1 MTHLSQPMMDMG
13 PQTSPDPIFTPAPS
27 RYERP
32 RLAPRPGFGIMP
44 PPASVSRHHTFI
56 LGRSDAR
63 TRPLLNQEERDRLHC
78 WSMIVAVGSSVTGLG
93 LLLMSIFH

>member
-1 MTHLSQPMMDMG
+1 MKHMG
-13 PQTSPDPIFTPAPS
+13 PQTSPEPIFTPAPS

-32 RLAPRPGFGIMP
+32 RLAPRAGFGIMP
-44 PPASVSRHHTFI
+44 PPAELSRHQTFI

-78 WSMIVAVGSSVTGLG
+78 WSMIVAVGSSMTGLG
-93 LLLMSIFH
+93 LLLTSIFH

>member
-1 MTHLSQPMMDMG
+1 MTHHPNAMMDMG

-32 RLAPRPGFGIMP
+32 RLAERAGFGIMP
-44 PPASVSRHHTFI
+44 APARPSRHNTFI

-78 WSMIVAVGSSVTGLG
+78 WSMIVAMGSSLTGLG
-93 LLLMSIFH
+93 LLLTSIFH

>member
-1 MTHLSQPMMDMG
+1 MTDMG
-13 PQTSPDPIFTPAPS
+13 PQTTSQAIFTPAPS

-32 RLAPRPGFGIMP
+32 RLAERAGFGIMP
-44 PPASVSRHHTFI
+44 APARPSRHNTFI
-56 LGRSDAR
+56 LGRSAAR

-78 WSMIVAVGSSVTGLG
+78 WSMVVAVASSMTGLG